1 MTRGGVR
8 EGAGRPLKDG
18 SGPAKMA
25 TFRLSPRAIL
35 AIKEGA
41 ARLGLT
47 QAGLIDVAIGA
58 YLASHDGPPI
68 D

>member
-1 MTRGGVR
+1 
-8 EGAGRPLKDG
+8 
-18 SGPAKMA
+18 MA